1 MKILKFLIILITI
14 FAPIHLQA
22 EDKNLKIYDG
32 KWLSNCSSE
41 NSENEKQ
48 CVLERSVFGD
58 EEMKKKLV
66 TIAMQ
71 TKSNSDDI
79 RFVLISPLGTVIP
92 QGVKIGFDG
101 KFISEKPY
109 GFNICRPNG
118 CITSMMVKDETL
130 SKFQKGNVLNLEYV
144 AANGQKININ
154 LGLNGFSTEFKKIA
168 SN

>member
-14 FAPIHLQA
+14 FAAINVQA
-22 EDKNLKIYDG
+22 EDRTFKTYEGEWI
-32 KWLSNCSSE
+32 SNCSADDK
-41 NSENEKQ
+41 KQ
-48 CVLERSVFGD
+48 CVLERSVFVD
-58 EEMKKKLV
+58 KEMKQKLV

-71 TKSNSDDI
+71 TKSGSDDV

-109 GFNICRPNG
+109 GFNICRQNG

-130 SKFQKGNVLNLEYV
+130 SKFQKGNEMNLEYV
-144 AANGQKININ
+144 APNGQKININ
-154 LGLNGFSTEFKKIA
+154 LGLNGFSKEFKKIA

>member
-22 EDKNLKIYDG
+22 EEKNSKLYEGEWI
-32 KWLSNCSSE
+32 SNCS
-41 NSENEKQ
+41 SENEKQ
-48 CVLERSVFGD
+48 CVLERSVFID
-58 EEMKKKLV
+58 KEMKQKLV

-71 TKSNSDDI
+71 TKSNSDDV

-109 GFNICRPNG
+109 GFNICRQNG
-118 CITSMMVKDETL
+118 CITTMMVKDETL
-130 SKFQKGNVLNLEYV
+130 SKFQKGNEMNLEYV
-144 AANGQKININ
+144 APNGQKININ
-154 LGLNGFSTEFKKIA
+154 LGLKGFSAEFKKIA

>member
-22 EDKNLKIYDG
+22 EEKKSKLYEGEWI
-32 KWLSNCSSE
+32 SNCSSE
-41 NSENEKQ
+41 DEKL
-48 CVLERSVFGD
+48 CVVERSVFID
-58 EEMKKKLV
+58 KEMKQKLV

-71 TKSNSDDI
+71 TKSGSDDV

-101 KFISEKPY
+101 KFINEKPY
-109 GFNICRPNG
+109 GFNICRQNG
-118 CITSMMVKDETL
+118 CITSMMVKDDTL
-130 SKFQKGNVLNLEYV
+130 SKFQKGNEMNLQYV
-144 AANGQKININ
+144 APNGQKININ
-154 LGLNGFSTEFKKIA
+154 LGLNGFSKEFKKIA